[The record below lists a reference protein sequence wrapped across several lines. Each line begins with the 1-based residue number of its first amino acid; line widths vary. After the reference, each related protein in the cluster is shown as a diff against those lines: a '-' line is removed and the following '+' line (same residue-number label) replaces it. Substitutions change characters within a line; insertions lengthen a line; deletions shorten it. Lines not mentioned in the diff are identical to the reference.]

1 MSEPPITTNIL
12 SVEKIL
18 NIKDF
23 DLSTI
28 SEDKTKVFIV
38 EFDLILLV
46 FI

>member
-18 NIKDF
+18 NTKDF

-28 SEDKTKVFIV
+28 SEDKT
-38 EFDLILLV
+38 
-46 FI
+46 

>member
-28 SEDKTKVFIV
+28 SEDKT
-38 EFDLILLV
+38 
-46 FI
+46 

>member
-18 NIKDF
+18 NIKNF

-28 SEDKTKVFIV
+28 SEDKT
-38 EFDLILLV
+38 
-46 FI
+46 

>member
-12 SVEKIL
+12 TVEKIL

-28 SEDKTKVFIV
+28 SEDKT
-38 EFDLILLV
+38 
-46 FI
+46 

>member
-1 MSEPPITTNIL
+1 MSETPITTNIL

-28 SEDKTKVFIV
+28 SEDKT
-38 EFDLILLV
+38 
-46 FI
+46 